1 MRVGARRMTLQAVEV
16 TVPDGIVAGDDFLLQ
31 FEGLELSV
39 TCPSGCSAGDAI
51 QIEVDVAESANAQQ
65 QQQEQLEVTVPDG
78 CFPGSTFSV
87 EFGNS
92 TFDVTVPEGCEPG
105 SAIVIEVPAANGL
118 PDDAESE
125 QRTEQE
131 EKDAELARRMQQ
143 PDGEQWA
150 CHVCTLLNDAHA
162 RMCAVCETDRPGTA
176 GRSGGSGAAA
186 DDPEERARQEARD
199 AELAKR
205 LQNDEVRESA
215 NMDALGGTSSALPAF
230 GGGSALGGGW
240 STQAPSSQPA
250 PAQPTSLFAMP
261 VGTDDGMFGRPAG
274 EFHVGQL
281 VQVTRSDGSWTYGKI
296 MSYEDSGGTYSVMT
310 RAGAKHFVERAD
322 ITDDVVINPGDGG
335 CAQQ

>member
-1 MRVGARRMTLQAVEV
+1 MTLQAVEV
-16 TVPDGIVAGDDFLLQ
+16 TVPDGIAAGDDFLLQ

-39 TCPSGCSAGDAI
+39 TCPPGCSAGDAI
-51 QIEVDVAESANAQQ
+51 QIEVDVGGSANAE
-65 QQQEQLEVTVPDG
+65 QQEQVEVTVPDG
-78 CFPGSTFSV
+78 CFPGMTFSV
-87 EFGNS
+87 EFGGS
-92 TFDVTVPEGCEPG
+92 TFDVTVPDGCEPG
-105 SAIVIEVPAANGL
+105 SAIVIGVPEAGSA
-118 PDDAESE
+118 PDAESE
-125 QRTEQE
+125 QRRREQE

-143 PDGEQWA
+143 PDGDGEQWA

-162 RMCAVCETDRPGTA
+162 RMCAVCETDRPGAA
-176 GRSGGSGAAA
+176 GRSGGGGGGAAS

-199 AELAKR
+199 AELAKK

-215 NMDALGGTSSALPAF
+215 NMDALGGTSSTFPAF
-230 GGGSALGGGW
+230 GGGPALA
-240 STQAPSSQPA
+240 QAPSSQQA

-261 VGTDDGMFGRPAG
+261 VGTDDGTFGRSAG
-274 EFHVGQL
+274 DFHVGQL

-296 MSYEDSGGTYSVMT
+296 MAYEEGGGTYSVMT